1 MKTISTLFIA
11 LFLSVQLLAQD
22 EDRMDKIESA
32 KVGMITNR
40 LNLTQEQAQTFWPI
54 YNDYDAKKKE
64 IRANF
69 QKLTSESRSLAATDE
84 KITSDL
90 KEILNIRQKEV
101 DLEKEYYTK
110 FLKVISPRQLAELY
124 RTEQIFLKRLLQLI
138 NKNQVNPN
146 NPNFRKN

>member
-1 MKTISTLFIA
+1 MKKIATLLIA
-11 LFLSVQLLAQD
+11 LFLSIQLMAQD

-69 QKLTSESRSLAATDE
+69 QKLTSESRSLAATDD
-84 KITSDL
+84 KITADL

-138 NKNQVNPN
+138 NKNQMNPN